1 MSGAK
6 VIVIDAFTM
15 TILSPR
21 HFSYKTISLDT
32 HADLDKV
39 ILESKVI
46 KDQRKEFSNERP

>member
-1 MSGAK
+1 
-6 VIVIDAFTM
+6 M
-15 TILSPR
+15 TLLSPT
-21 HFSYKTISLDT
+21 HFSYKTIPLDT